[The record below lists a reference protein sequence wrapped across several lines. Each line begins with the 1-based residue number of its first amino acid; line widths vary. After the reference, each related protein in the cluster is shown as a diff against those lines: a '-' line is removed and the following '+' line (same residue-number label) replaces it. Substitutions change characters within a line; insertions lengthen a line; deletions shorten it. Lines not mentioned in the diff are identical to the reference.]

1 MCFSTY
7 KCEISKIN
15 NFYNLNNILKYNYK
29 YITYVQ
35 LLEYVCIFIYIYI
48 YIAVANNSVEV
59 IVISAHNCIDM
70 GHIIFIQP
78 KAVQWIEFD

>member
-1 MCFSTY
+1 M
-7 KCEISKIN
+7 
-15 NFYNLNNILKYNYK
+15 
-29 YITYVQ
+29 Q
-35 LLEYVCIFIYIYI
+35 LLEYVCIYIYIYI
-48 YIAVANNSVEV
+48 YIVVANNSVEV